1 MPWYNFGPTTRPMA
15 TGARGMVTA
24 AHPLASLAG
33 VRTLLAGGNAIDAA
47 VAVAAALN
55 VCEPYMSGLGGD
67 GYMLVHTARDEK
79 LHALDYVGRSPYAAT
94 ADAFADPGEK
104 EDGPKASLVPG
115 APGGWLAAHERFGSL
130 PLDQI
135 FAPAIEYAEG
145 GVPLTVKGATFYGM
159 GEGKL
164 DAVASATFFPNGRPP
179 RAGEII
185 KQPALAATY
194 RALAVDGADAF
205 YRGALGERVLG
216 AIRAAG
222 GLLTDRDF
230 ADFTPEWQE
239 PIGTTYRGYAIRTV
253 PPPCSG
259 FQYLAGLN
267 LLEGYDMAAAGHN
280 SAAAV
285 HLAVESF
292 KLAIADRIVYAA
304 RPDIPIGGLIAKSY
318 AHRRRN
324 EISPAFVGLSEGERY
339 GGRPGP
345 EFVQAGV
352 PRHDDHE
359 NTTHF
364 DVVDAEGNAVSVTQS
379 LGAPF
384 GSGVMAGNTGIMLN
398 NLAYWFDLEA
408 DSPNAIGPH
417 RKIEMCMAPAAVYAP
432 DGQLFM
438 VIGTPGSF
446 GILQTTPQM
455 IANVIDHGYNIQ
467 AAIEAPR
474 FRVFAGTELHLEGRF
489 PESTRADLAALG
501 HGVKTIED
509 WSWSVGGGHGI
520 LIDLDTGARYG
531 GADPRRDGA
540 ALAQ

>member
-1 MPWYNFGPTTRPMA
+1 MPWYNSGPTTRPIA

-55 VCEPYMSGLGGD
+55 VVEPYMSGLGGD
-67 GYMLVHTARDEK
+67 GYMLVHTARDGR
-79 LHALDYVGRSPYAAT
+79 LHALDYVGRSAHAAT
-94 ADAFADPGEK
+94 RTAFADPGEG
-104 EDGPKASLVPG
+104 EIGPKSPLVPG

-130 PLDQI
+130 PLDLI

-145 GVPLTVKGATFYGM
+145 GVPLTAKGATFFGM
-159 GEGKL
+159 GAGKL
-164 DAVASATFFPNGRPP
+164 DETAGAVFLPGGRTPQAGQIIRQPN
-179 RAGEII
+179 
-185 KQPALAATY
+185 LAATY
-194 RALAVDGADAF
+194 RALAEGGAAAF
-205 YRGALGERVLG
+205 YRGALGERILC

-239 PIGTTYRGYAIRTV
+239 PIGTTYRGYTVRTL

-259 FQYLAGLN
+259 FQYLASLN
-267 LLEGYDMAAAGHN
+267 LLEGYDLAAAGQN

-285 HLAVESF
+285 HLATEAF
-292 KLAIADRIVYAA
+292 KLAIADRIVHAA
-304 RPDIPIGGLIAKSY
+304 RPDIPIGGLISKGY
-318 AHRRRN
+318 AARRRV
-324 EISPAFVGLSEGERY
+324 EIRPAFVGLSEGERY

-345 EFVQAGV
+345 EFVQAST
-352 PRHDDHE
+352 PRPDDRE

-379 LGAPF
+379 LGAVF
-384 GSGVMAGNTGIMLN
+384 GSGVMAGDTGIVLN
-398 NLAYWFDLEA
+398 NLGYWFDFEP

-417 RKIEMCMAPAAVYAP
+417 KKIEMCMAPAAVYAP
-432 DGQLFM
+432 DGRLFM

-455 IANVIDHGYNIQ
+455 IANVIDHGYSIQ

-489 PESTRADLAALG
+489 PEAVRADLAALG

-509 WSWSVGGGHGI
+509 WSWSVGGGHGV
-520 LIDLDTGARYG
+520 LLDPETGARYG
-531 GADPRRDGA
+531 GADPRRDGF

>member
-1 MPWYNFGPTTRPMA
+1 MPWYNYGTTTRPIA
-15 TGARGMVTA
+15 TGARGMVTS

-55 VCEPYMSGLGGD
+55 VVEPYMSGLGGD
-67 GYMLVHTARDEK
+67 GYMLVHIARDNR
-79 LHALDYVGRSPYAAT
+79 LHALDYVGRSAHAAT
-94 ADAFADPGEK
+94 RAAFADESEK
-104 EDGPKASLVPG
+104 EVGPKAPLVPG

-130 PLDQI
+130 PLDRI

-159 GEGKL
+159 GVDKL
-164 DAVASATFFPNGRPP
+164 DPTASATFFPGGRAPV
-179 RAGEII
+179 AGEII
-185 KQPALAATY
+185 RQSNLAATY
-194 RALAVDGADAF
+194 RALAGGGADEF
-205 YRGALGERVLG
+205 YRGALGERVLD
-216 AIRAAG
+216 AIRKAG
-222 GLLTDRDF
+222 GLLSDRDF

-239 PIGTTYRGYAIRTV
+239 PIGTTYRGYAIRTA

-259 FQYLAGLN
+259 FQYLASLN
-267 LLEGYDMAAAGHN
+267 LLEGYDLAAAGQN

-285 HLAVESF
+285 HLAVEAF

-304 RPDIPIGGLIAKSY
+304 NPDMPLAGLLSKGY
-318 AHRRRN
+318 AARRRN
-324 EISPAFVGLSEGERY
+324 EIRPAFVGLAEGERY
-339 GGRPGP
+339 GGPPGQ
-345 EFVQAGV
+345 EFVQAGM

-364 DVVDAEGNAVSVTQS
+364 DVVDAAGNAVSVTQS

-384 GSGVMAGNTGIMLN
+384 GSGVMAGDTGIMLN
-398 NLAYWFDLEA
+398 NLSYWFDFEE

-417 RKIEMCMAPAAVYAP
+417 RKIEMCMAPAAVYGP

-438 VIGTPGSF
+438 AIGTPGSF

-455 IANVIDHGYNIQ
+455 IANVLDHGYNIQ

-489 PESTRADLAALG
+489 AEEVRNDLTALG
-501 HGVKTIED
+501 HGVNVLED

-520 LIDLDTGARYG
+520 LIDPDTGARYG
-531 GADPRRDGA
+531 GADPRRDGV

>member
-1 MPWYNFGPTTRPMA
+1 
-15 TGARGMVTA
+15 MVTA

-33 VRTLLAGGNAIDAA
+33 VRTLLAGGNAVDAA

-55 VCEPYMSGLGGD
+55 VVEPYMSGLGGD
-67 GYMLVHTARDEK
+67 GYMLVHTASDGK
-79 LHALDYVGRSPYAAT
+79 LHALDYVGRSAFAAT
-94 ADAFADPGEK
+94 SGAFANPDEK
-104 EDGPKASLVPG
+104 EFGPKASLVPG

-145 GVPLTVKGATFYGM
+145 GVPLTAKGAIFYAM
-159 GEGKL
+159 GVDKL
-164 DAVASATFFPNGRPP
+164 DDTARAIYFPNGRPP
-179 RAGEII
+179 RAGEIVR
-185 KQPALAATY
+185 QPALAATY
-194 RALAVDGADAF
+194 RELAAGGAAAF

-230 ADFTPEWQE
+230 TAFNPEWQE
-239 PIGTTYRGYAIRTV
+239 PVGTTYRDFAIRTA

-259 FQYLAGLN
+259 FQYLASLN
-267 LLEGYDMAAAGHN
+267 LLEGYDLAAAGQG
-280 SAAAV
+280 SAAAI
-285 HLAVESF
+285 HLAVEAF

-304 RPDIPIGGLIAKSY
+304 RPGLPIGGLISKGY
-318 AHRRRN
+318 AQRRRN

-352 PRHDDHE
+352 PRFDDHE

-364 DVVDAEGNAVSVTQS
+364 DVVDADGNAVSVTQS

-384 GSGVMAGNTGIMLN
+384 GSGVMAGDTGITLN
-398 NLAYWFDLEA
+398 NLGYWFDLEP

-417 RKIEMCMAPAAVYAP
+417 KKIEMCMAPAAVYGP

-455 IANVIDHGYNIQ
+455 IANVIDHGNNIQ

-474 FRVFAGTELHLEGRF
+474 FRVYAGTELHLEGRF
-489 PESTRADLAALG
+489 PESVRADLAALG
-501 HGVKTIED
+501 HGVQEIED
-509 WSWSVGGGHGI
+509 WSWSVGGGQGI
-520 LIDLDTGARYG
+520 LLDPDTGARYG
-531 GADPRRDGA
+531 GADPRRDGF